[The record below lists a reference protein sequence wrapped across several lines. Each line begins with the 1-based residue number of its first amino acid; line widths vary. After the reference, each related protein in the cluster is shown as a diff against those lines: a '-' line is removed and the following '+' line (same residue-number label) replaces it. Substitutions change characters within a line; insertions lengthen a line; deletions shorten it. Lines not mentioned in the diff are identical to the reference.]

1 VNVSVVTAETTR
13 RADWRFLL
21 PDPDVARVAYLPPQ
35 DAELVS
41 ALELSGAVVD
51 LRGASVESEKHE
63 LVVITTGHPSS
74 VERATALLRA
84 GGWLYA
90 EVPGWRTSVWE
101 SELRR
106 CGFDEIS
113 AHWLW
118 PSARNCS
125 EIVPLEPAALRH
137 SLARRDPGARL
148 RVRARMAVLLAGT
161 PLFRLAL
168 RHAAVVGRWP
178 R

>member
-1 VNVSVVTAETTR
+1 VSLATAEATR

-51 LRGASVESEKHE
+51 LRGAPLESDQHE
-63 LVVITTGHPSS
+63 LVVITAGRPSC
-74 VERATALLRA
+74 VQCATRLLGA

-90 EVPGWRTSVWE
+90 EVPGWRAHVWE

-106 CGFDEIS
+106 CGFDEIA

-118 PSARNCS
+118 PSARGCR

-137 SLARRDPGARL
+137 ALERRDPGARV
-148 RVRARMAVLLAGT
+148 RVRARTAGLLAAT

-178 R
+178 H

>member
-1 VNVSVVTAETTR
+1 MSVATAEATR

-35 DAELVS
+35 DPELVS

-51 LRGASVESEKHE
+51 LRGGLVASENQE
-63 LVVITTGHPSS
+63 LVVITTDRPPS
-74 VERATALLRA
+74 VERATGLLRP

-90 EVPGWRTSVWE
+90 EVPGWRTRVWE
-101 SELRR
+101 RELRR
-106 CGFDEIS
+106 CGFDEIT

-118 PSARNCS
+118 PSARSCS

-148 RVRARMAVLLAGT
+148 RVRVRTAVLLSGT

-168 RHAAVVGRWP
+168 RHAAVVGRCP
-178 R
+178 H

>member
-1 VNVSVVTAETTR
+1 VSVATAEATH

-51 LRGASVESEKHE
+51 LGGASVESEKHE
-63 LVVITTGHPSS
+63 LVVITAGRPSC
-74 VERATALLRA
+74 VECAPRLLRA

-90 EVPGWRTSVWE
+90 EVPGWRTHVWE
-101 SELRR
+101 SELCR
-106 CGFDEIS
+106 CGFDEIA

-118 PSARNCS
+118 PSAHDFR
-125 EIVPLEPAALRH
+125 EIVPLEPAALRQA
-137 SLARRDPGARL
+137 LARRDPGAR
-148 RVRARMAVLLAGT
+148 VRARARTAGLLAGT
-161 PLFRLAL
+161 PLFRLAV
-168 RHAAVVGRWP
+168 RRAAVVGRWP
-178 R
+178 H